1 VREELPTFVEPM
13 LLRSAAV
20 DAVDASAAAVEVK
33 WDGIRALVAVDR
45 RGRVSVRSRPGRQLE
60 QFPELE
66 DLAGA
71 LTNRQVLLDGELVV
85 LDADGKPNFS
95 RVASRLRTHSESAV
109 ARARR
114 RHPAHLVVWDLL
126 HLDGVNTRPLP
137 YAQRRELLDQLA
149 LRAPGWQ
156 TPPALAA
163 PVAEAFAAVAQHGLE
178 GIVIKPLDSAYL
190 PGRRGP
196 WTKVKAL
203 RVESLLALE
212 WVPAGAQPSGVLVG
226 RPTADGRCRPL
237 QVVRFGLSPQR
248 RGELRRALAT
258 RPVGEVVVD
267 VAGHGRR
274 DGVLRDAHLKGF
286 RVGSAGSRG
295 ALSRVA

>member
-13 LLRSAAV
+13 LLQSATI
-20 DAVDASAAAVEVK
+20 DTVDASAAAVEVK

-45 RGRVSVRSRPGRQLE
+45 RGRVSVRSRPGRQLH

-71 LTNRQVLLDGELVV
+71 LTSRQVLLDGELLV
-85 LDADGKPNFS
+85 LDSDGKPNFS
-95 RVASRLRTHSESAV
+95 RVSARLRTYSEPAV
-109 ARARR
+109 ARGRQ

-137 YAQRRELLDQLA
+137 YTQRRELLAELA

-163 PVAEAFAAVAQHGLE
+163 PVADAFAAVAQHGLE
-178 GIVIKPLDSAYL
+178 GIVVKPVDSAYV
-190 PGRRGP
+190 PGRRGG

-203 RVESLLALE
+203 RVEPLPALR
-212 WVPAGAQPSGVLVG
+212 WVPASDQPSGVLVG
-226 RPTADGRCRPL
+226 RPTGDGGYRPL
-237 QVVRFGLSPQR
+237 QVVRFGLSPER
-248 RGELRRALAT
+248 RRELRRALAT
-258 RPVGEVVVD
+258 QPIGDVVVE

-274 DGVLRDAHLKGF
+274 GGVLRDAHLKGF
-286 RVGSAGSRG
+286 RISSAGSS
-295 ALSRVA
+295 ALRAG